1 MPTGQTPPASSPPV
15 DTVRVSDLEK
25 VPAADLGNRLTVIE
39 VPDARE
45 PEIGHSLESMAVS
58 EDAIWVVSHR
68 GGIVS
73 RIDPASNQVVAAVE
87 SPILP
92 SCIPNAC
99 VGLGGAAV
107 VGQHI
112 WLHNKFSESLEQI
125 DGTTNEI
132 VGSIDASG
140 LSGLLAADGL
150 MWSGVAGGD
159 GAVGMDPGSG
169 EVTVMIAD
177 GSGLYPAGFA
187 SGSVWFVGD
196 ECQELLRVDPATG
209 ADQGTLAI
217 DTCVWDLVDVGNEV
231 WAGTHQG
238 ILRIDPATNQVVGST
253 RIPTEYDRVSLAVV
267 GDSVWFRGGVTEIV
281 RIDPVTKQ
289 PVERIELPY
298 GQYSAEIGS
307 ADGSLWVA
315 NWDEGTVYRIEN

>member
-1 MPTGQTPPASSPPV
+1 M
-15 DTVRVSDLEK
+15 DTVRVSDLEN
-25 VPAADLGNRLTVIE
+25 VPAADLGDRLTVIE

-45 PEIGHSLESMAVS
+45 PEIGNSLESMAVS

-73 RIDPASNQVVAAVE
+73 RIDPATNQVVAAIE

-99 VGLGGAAV
+99 TGLGDVATA
-107 VGQHI
+107 GQHV
-112 WLHNKFSESLEQI
+112 WFLNQYLESFQRI
-125 DGTTNEI
+125 DASSNEI
-132 VGSIDASG
+132 VGAKG
-140 LSGLLAADGL
+140 GATRFNGLLGAGGL
-150 MWSGVAGGD
+150 MWSGNEGGD

-169 EVTVMIAD
+169 EVTVTVSE
-177 GSGLYPAGFA
+177 GSGLYPAGFT

-196 ECQELLRVDPATG
+196 ECTELLRVDPATG
-209 ADQGTLAI
+209 AVQSSIAI
-217 DTCVWDLVDVGNEV
+217 DTCIWDMVDVGNEV
-231 WAGTHQG
+231 WAGTHKG
-238 ILRIDPATNQVVGST
+238 IIRIDLATNLEVGRT

-267 GDSVWFRGGVTEIV
+267 GDSVWFRGAVTEIV
-281 RIDPVTKQ
+281 HIDPVTKQ

-298 GQYSAEIGS
+298 GQYSAEIDSAEGS
-307 ADGSLWVA
+307 VWIA